1 MKKNENREKFGQRL
15 KKLRNNND
23 FTQQQ
28 VADALKIDRST
39 YSYYETGKTEPNYES
54 TLKLAKIFGV
64 TVQELL
70 TGEIPKS
77 SGVSE
82 PPPFNLPTTLNDNL
96 SNDEK
101 FLIINFRTL
110 PKEQQRKILEGI
122 INNENTIN
130 NENSD
135 KTQKNN
141 F

>member
-1 MKKNENREKFGQRL
+1 MVMKRNENREKFGQRL

-77 SGVSE
+77 PGVSE
-82 PPPFNLPTTLNDNL
+82 PPAFNLPSTLNDNL
-96 SNDEK
+96 SNEEK

-110 PKEQQRKILEGI
+110 PKEQQKMILNTI
-122 INNENTIN
+122 INN
-130 NENSD
+130 
-135 KTQKNN
+135 KNN
-141 F
+141 